1 MRKRRQTRAPDKLDG
16 QQLLF
21 EHVHLHGGRAPVRR
35 HLPEL
40 IDLVV
45 NEKINL
51 DKSSTLAAYAQRTP
65 IGDSYGVLGVLYS
78 TSFWNGFHTVS

>member
-1 MRKRRQTRAPDKLDG
+1 
-16 QQLLF
+16 
-21 EHVHLHGGRAPVRR
+21 VRR

-65 IGDSYGVLGVLYS
+65 IGDSYGVLGGLYS